1 MLYGVARKWVRR
13 FFARPEAG
21 PAVLCWYLVVPGRCR
36 YARSSSSLEKCV
48 RRSENILEEASRKRR
63 GIIAL
68 LTEVKKQGR
77 MNREHDKAGQKSRTT
92 Q

>member
-1 MLYGVARKWVRR
+1 MLYGIARKRFRR

-48 RRSENILEEASRKRR
+48 HRSENILEASRKR

-68 LTEVKKQGR
+68 LMEVKKQEQR
-77 MNREHDKAGQKSRTT
+77 N
-92 Q
+92 